1 MVMPEWESGI
11 VWKMPARFHIVM
23 ELTERCHYLMK
34 SYVVGGAARVM
45 CQLDDTRRVDGKAA
59 MQPENVIARFSHTTP
74 EKSTQARQPDARPG
88 NG

>member
-1 MVMPEWESGI
+1 MKIPGRETGI
-11 VWKMPARFHIVM
+11 RCEILASLHIVM

-45 CQLDDTRRVDGKAA
+45 CQLHDTRLVDGKAA
-59 MQPENVIARFSHTTP
+59 MQPENVIARFSHATP
-74 EKSTQARQPDARPG
+74 KKSTQARQPDARPG